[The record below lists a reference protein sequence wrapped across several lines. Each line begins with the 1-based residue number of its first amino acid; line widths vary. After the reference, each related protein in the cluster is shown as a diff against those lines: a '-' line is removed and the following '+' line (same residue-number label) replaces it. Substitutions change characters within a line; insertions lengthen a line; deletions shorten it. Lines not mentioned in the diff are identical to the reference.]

1 MLPTDINQI
10 TIARWDRPVVGIPIS
25 MASDEAL
32 RILAPRLGPT
42 SVLFLHRFARHGGN
56 AEFTNYDRLAAEHG
70 VAPRQMVKTVERLI
84 RFGFARWGDEKCEVL
99 EVATQ
104 LGTTPPTGGGTPTPA
119 PEPHLRAA

>member
-10 TIARWDRPVVGIPIS
+10 TITRWDRPVAGIPIS

-32 RILAPRLGPT
+32 RILAPRVGPT
-42 SVLFLHRFARHGGN
+42 SVLFLHRFARRGGS
-56 AEFTNYDRLAAEHG
+56 AEFTNFDRLAAEHG

-84 RFGFARWGDEKCEVL
+84 RFKFARWGDETCEVL

-104 LGTTPPTGGGTPTPA
+104 LGTTPPTDGGTPTPA
-119 PEPHLRAA
+119 PRPHLRAA